1 MAIIIALLAAAALS
15 TGSTIFYFLHKRRE
29 KERVYGIVL
38 KKAGNNVIYIG
49 YQGRSYPIH
58 VSNSQYDTLE
68 IRSKIA
74 IKVWFNEPSGNVSI
88 FLDC

>member
-1 MAIIIALLAAAALS
+1 MAIIIALLAAALG

-38 KKAGNNVIYIG
+38 RKDGNNVIYIG
-49 YQGRSYPIH
+49 YQGRSYPVH

-68 IRSKIA
+68 IRNKVA
-74 IKVWFNEPSGNVSI
+74 IKVWSNEPSGNVSI

>member
-1 MAIIIALLAAAALS
+1 MAIIIALLVAL
-15 TGSTIFYFLHKRRE
+15 GIGITIFYFLHKRRE
-29 KERVYGIVL
+29 NKRVYGIVL
-38 KKAGNNVIYIG
+38 KKAGNNIVYIG
-49 YQGRSYPIH
+49 YLGSSYPVH
-58 VSNSQYDTLE
+58 VSNWQYDALE